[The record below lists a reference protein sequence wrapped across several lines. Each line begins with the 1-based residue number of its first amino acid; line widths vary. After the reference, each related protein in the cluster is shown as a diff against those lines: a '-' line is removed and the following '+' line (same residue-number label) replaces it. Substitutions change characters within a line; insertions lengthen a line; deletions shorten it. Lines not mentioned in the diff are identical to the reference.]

1 MGLVKY
7 LSSVSRLVAI
17 SSLPRMSVRTLIA
30 LATLLLAVP
39 TLGQT
44 FRFEAETGMIT
55 TSGSNTRVA
64 SSVGGF
70 SGTGY
75 VTGFP
80 NQDPV
85 VDRLTVSATLDEGLY
100 DLYIGYRSPFGQ
112 KGYELAVGS
121 EAASGMFGQTNAF
134 AQHYGGQFFLDQ
146 SPLNVRISE
155 GWGYYDIDYFE
166 FRAAEIRRPLP
177 VAPVLSNP
185 AATPRT
191 QYLMNYL
198 AESYGTQTLFG
209 QQREYYNP
217 PAIMTSGVLNHTGG
231 MFPAI
236 VGGDLSDYSPS
247 RVAFG
252 ANANGESERLINWA
266 QDTGGIVSLMWHWNA
281 PTGLIN
287 QPGQEWWRGFYTD
300 ATTFDVGAALANPA
314 SPEYA
319 LLLRDI
325 DAISTELLKFKAA
338 NIPVLWRPLHEAQ
351 GNDSGAWFW
360 WGASGPDALKEL
372 WGLMYDRMTNVHA
385 LDNLIWVSTAQVDA
399 TDWQE
404 WYPGDDQVD
413 IVGVDI
419 YSDDPS
425 NNMSAQWTELLNEF
439 DGKKLLALS
448 ETGSLPPEEVMER
461 YGVSFSYMLPWNQDF
476 LTNDQSAAT
485 VQGIIGD
492 DDVTILSELPAMPWL
507 QSSSQVT
514 GDYNGDGGV
523 DADDYEVWTSM
534 YGLTGGAPADGNGD
548 GVVNAADYA
557 VWRDA
562 MAASAAAVPEPTAAM
577 LCVAIASC
585 VVAASPRRKSWE

>member
-1 MGLVKY
+1 MRAFLT
-7 LSSVSRLVAI
+7 LLT
-17 SSLPRMSVRTLIA
+17 LLIA
-30 LATLLLAVP
+30 LTAF
-39 TLGQT
+39 GQT
-44 FRFEAETGMIT
+44 YRFEAETGVIT

-64 SSVGGF
+64 SSVAGY

-85 VDRLTVSATLDEGLY
+85 VDRLTVPASLDEGLY
-100 DLYIGYRSPFGQ
+100 DLYVGYRAPFGP
-112 KGYELAVGS
+112 KGYELLVGD
-121 EAASGMFGQTNAF
+121 EASSGMFGESSAF
-134 AQHYGGQFFLDQ
+134 AEHFGGQFYLDQ
-146 SPLNVRISE
+146 GALDVRVSE

-166 FRAAEIRRPLP
+166 FRSAEVRRPLP
-177 VAPVLSNP
+177 VEPVLSNP
-185 AATPRT
+185 TATPRT
-191 QYLMNYL
+191 RYLMNYL
-198 AESYGTQTLFG
+198 ADNYGTQTLFG

-217 PAIMTSGVLNHTGG
+217 PAIMTPGVLSHTGG

-266 QDTGGIVSLMWHWNA
+266 QQSGGIVSLMWHWNA

-300 ATTFDVGAALANPA
+300 ATTFDVGAALADPA

-325 DAISTELLKFKAA
+325 DAISDELLKFKAA
-338 NIPVLWRPLHEAQ
+338 DVPVLWRPLHEAQ

-372 WGLMYDRMTNVHA
+372 WGLMYDRMTNHHG
-385 LDNLIWVSTAQVDA
+385 LDNLIWVSTAQVEA
-399 TDWQE
+399 SNWQE
-404 WYPGDDQVD
+404 WYPGHDQVD

-419 YSDDPS
+419 YSNDPTD
-425 NNMSAQWTELLNEF
+425 NMSPQWLELLNEF
-439 DGKKLLALS
+439 DDEKLIALS
-448 ETGSLPPEEVMER
+448 ETGSLPPQEVMER
-461 YGVSFSYMLPWNQDF
+461 YGVSFSYMLPWNEDF

-492 DDVTILSELPAMPWL
+492 DDVVVLSELATMPWR
-507 QSSSQVT
+507 QINPAAA
-514 GDYNGDGGV
+514 GDYNGDGSV
-523 DADDYEVWTSM
+523 DSADYDVWTAM

-548 GVVNAADYA
+548 GVVDAVDYT

-562 MAASAAAVPEPTAAM
+562 MAAAVLAVPEPSALT
-577 LCVAIASC
+577 LCAGLIGSLITKSR
-585 VVAASPRRKSWE
+585 SPRRESWEPSLDPVHSHDSRRGLSN